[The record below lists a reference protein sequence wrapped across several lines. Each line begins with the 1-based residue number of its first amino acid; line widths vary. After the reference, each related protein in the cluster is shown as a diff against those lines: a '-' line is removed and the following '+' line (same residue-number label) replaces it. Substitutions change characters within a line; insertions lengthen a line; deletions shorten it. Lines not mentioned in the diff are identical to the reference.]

1 VLIKGSCHCGNIAF
15 TLTWEPD
22 PVEIVG
28 RTCDCT
34 FCVKHGG
41 VWTSNPKGALRVA
54 VRDPA
59 HVSKYAFATGTAEF
73 HICSR
78 CGIVP
83 VVTSTIDGHVYAVVS
98 VNAFNNVDRAMVKR
112 APVTFEGESIDT
124 RLQRRT
130 RGWIGDVKFE
140 AAKA

>member
-1 VLIKGSCHCGNIAF
+1 MLIEGSCHCGNIAF

-22 PVEIVG
+22 PAEIVG

-41 VWTSNPKGALRVA
+41 VWTSNPKGALRVML
-54 VRDPA
+54 RDPA
-59 HVSKYAFATGTAEF
+59 AVSKYAFATGTAEF

-83 VVTSTIDGHVYAVVS
+83 VVTSTIDRHVYAVVS
-98 VNAFNNVDRAMVKR
+98 VNAFNNVERSIVRR
-112 APVTFEGESIDT
+112 APVTFEGESMET
-124 RLQRRT
+124 RLARRT
-130 RGWIGDVKFE
+130 KGWIADVKFE
-140 AAKA
+140 GGKP